1 MMQKINFE
9 PLEIELFNDS
19 TLMKIFQSLTASPK
33 SVKMISDKT
42 GISRTTTYRK
52 LKKLRT
58 KKLVR
63 MSVSFNDAGS
73 KNFLYSKP

>member
-1 MMQKINFE
+1 MQKINFE
-9 PLEIELFNDS
+9 RLEIELFNDS
-19 TLMKIFQSLTASPK
+19 TLMKIFQSLTDSPK
-33 SVKMISDKT
+33 SVKMISGKT

-63 MSVSFNDAGS
+63 ISVSFNDAGS

>member
-1 MMQKINFE
+1 MQKINFE
-9 PLEIELFNDS
+9 PWEIELFNDS
-19 TLMKIFQSLTASPK
+19 TLMKIFQSLTDSPK

-63 MSVSFNDAGS
+63 ISVSFNEAGS
-73 KNFLYSKP
+73 KNFLYSRP

>member
-1 MMQKINFE
+1 MQKIDFE
-9 PLEIELFNDS
+9 PWEIELFNDS
-19 TLMKIFQSLTASPK
+19 TLMKIFQSMTDSSK

-42 GISRTTTYRK
+42 GIGRTTVYRK

-63 MSVSFNDAGS
+63 ISVSFNEAGS
-73 KNFLYSKP
+73 KNFLYSKS

>member
-1 MMQKINFE
+1 MQKINFE
-9 PLEIELFNDS
+9 RWEIELFNDS
-19 TLMKIFQSLTASPK
+19 TLMKIFQSLTDSPK

-63 MSVSFNDAGS
+63 ISVSFNEAGS
-73 KNFLYSKP
+73 KNFLYSRP

>member
-1 MMQKINFE
+1 MQKINFE
-9 PLEIELFNDS
+9 PWETELFNDS
-19 TLMKIFQSLTASPK
+19 TLMKIFQSLTDSPK
-33 SVKMISDKT
+33 SVKMISNET
-42 GISRTTTYRK
+42 GIAITTTYRK

-63 MSVSFNDAGS
+63 TSGSFNEAGS

>member
-52 LKKLRT
+52 LKKLRV

-63 MSVSFNDAGS
+63 MSVSFNEAGS